1 MEIIKEEIKNYDKE
15 RLELMKEIVSINKKY
30 LRCVTSYEVFLNNEK
45 VTSYD
50 IFEDTID
57 KQKRFI
63 NFICDCDVDDIDSS
77 VHKKEFT
84 LSNLRKTRDEF
95 LDDLDGIS
103 IIIRN
108 SCKKLED

>member
-1 MEIIKEEIKNYDKE
+1 MI
-15 RLELMKEIVSINKKY
+15 IVSINKKY

-63 NFICDCDVDDIDSS
+63 NYICDCDVDDIDSS
-77 VHKKEFT
+77 AHKKEFT
-84 LSNLRKTRDEF
+84 LSNLRKMRDEF
-95 LDDLDGIS
+95 LDDLDSIF

>member
-1 MEIIKEEIKNYDKE
+1 MEIIKEEIKIYDKE
-15 RLELMKEIVSINKKY
+15 RLDLMKEIVSINKKY
-30 LRCVTSYEVFLNNEK
+30 LRCVSSYQVFLSNEK

-63 NFICDCDVDDIDSS
+63 NYICDCDLDDIDSS

-84 LSNLRKTRDEF
+84 LSNLKRTRDEF

-108 SCKKLED
+108 ACKKLED

>member
-1 MEIIKEEIKNYDKE
+1 MEIIKEEIKNYDKK
-15 RLELMKEIVSINKKY
+15 RLELMKEILSINKKY
-30 LRCVTSYEVFLNNEK
+30 LRCVSSYEVFLNNEK

-57 KQKRFI
+57 KQKRFV
-63 NFICDCDVDDIDSS
+63 NYICDFDVDDIDSS
-77 VHKKEFT
+77 VHKNEFT

-108 SCKKLED
+108 ACKKIED

>member
-1 MEIIKEEIKNYDKE
+1 MEIIKEEIRNYDKE

-30 LRCVTSYEVFLNNEK
+30 LRCVISYEVFLSNK
-45 VTSYD
+45 KATTYD
-50 IFEDTID
+50 IFEDTLD
-57 KQKRFI
+57 KQKTFV
-63 NFICDCDVDDIDSS
+63 NYICDCDVDDIDSS
-77 VHKKEFT
+77 PHKKEFT

-108 SCKKLED
+108 ACKKLED

>member
-1 MEIIKEEIKNYDKE
+1 MEIIKEEIKIYDKE
-15 RLELMKEIVSINKKY
+15 RLDLMKDIVSINKKY
-30 LRCVTSYEVFLNNEK
+30 LRCVSSYQVFLSNEK

-63 NFICDCDVDDIDSS
+63 NYICDCDLDDIDSS

-84 LSNLRKTRDEF
+84 LSNLKRTRDEF

-108 SCKKLED
+108 ACKKLED